1 MMRESTQKVI
11 QFVAAKVEVRY
22 LNRGGRDGWGYVPWC
37 VSHTAPMTTSRSTVT
52 PADLGIDLPN
62 DDQVVPDV
70 AASIIEDAL
79 PSYDD
84 LFAPAGAAAVNS
96 PTGEVFFWS
105 WVGGEKKEERH
116 TCWFCGLTA
125 FN

>member
-1 MMRESTQKVI
+1 MRESTQKVI

-37 VSHTAPMTTSRSTVT
+37 VTHTAPTTTSRSVVT

-62 DDQVVPDV
+62 DQVVPDV
-70 AASIIEDAL
+70 AASIVASEDAL

-84 LFAPAGAAAVNS
+84 LFAPAGAEAVNS
-96 PTGEVFFWS
+96 PTGEVFFLGHG
-105 WVGGEKKEERH
+105 WVGGKKGGQAHVLVLWTE
-116 TCWFCGLTA
+116 CS
-125 FN
+125 